1 LNANPVITSE
11 SDKKIIKKDKST
23 IEKAISGI
31 KINLEGDFKLHFDQ
45 GKKQKD
51 RSVLLDKDK
60 VSLKTVLD
68 LKEKIIKGLEAEN
81 KQIFTEINHLVTQ
94 KITKENIENEDFD
107 LSGISYTS
115 VLIYVNEY
123 LENK

>member
-1 LNANPVITSE
+1 M
-11 SDKKIIKKDKST
+11 
-23 IEKAISGI
+23 
-31 KINLEGDFKLHFDQ
+31 
-45 GKKQKD
+45 
-51 RSVLLDKDK
+51 LLDKDK